1 MKLPVPKKKAAPE
14 NTITLINVVFL
25 MLIFFLVAGSLTPPI
40 DREVS
45 MISTSEA
52 ERTAPADTLA
62 IRADGSL
69 WFRGQPTTLETWAA
83 EHASAGSETAEDRP
97 KLLVDR
103 ALPAADLI
111 QIASGLRSL
120 GVETVTVMT
129 ERAAP

>member
-1 MKLPVPKKKAAPE
+1 MKLPAPKKKTAPE

-40 DREVS
+40 DQEVS

-69 WFRGQPTTLETWAA
+69 WYRGQPVTLETWAA
-83 EHASAGSETAEDRP
+83 EYTDGENAADRP

-103 ALPAADLI
+103 ALPASDLI
-111 QIASGLRSL
+111 EIASGLRAL